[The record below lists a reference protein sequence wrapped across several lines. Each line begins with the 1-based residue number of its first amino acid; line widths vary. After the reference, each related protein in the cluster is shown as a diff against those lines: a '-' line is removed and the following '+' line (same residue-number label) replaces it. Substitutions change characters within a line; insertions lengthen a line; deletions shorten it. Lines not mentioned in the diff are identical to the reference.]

1 MNKFEQ
7 FAKLFKEYNSHT
19 NLMSKNDA
27 KMLETKHIPDCLAI
41 SKFFEK
47 YSVPKTLLDIGTGG
61 GLPAIPIALAFPTID
76 VTATDSIGKKIKF
89 IENVKKE
96 LSIDGLHPVCERVEN
111 LKNKGVFDIVTTRAV
126 ASLSTILEYSAPFAK
141 INGYIVAY
149 KSKTADDEL
158 NAAQNAIKVLKLKF
172 IEKIDVSNFQNDD
185 DVERYLLIFQK
196 IDKTPSAYP
205 RQNNLARK
213 NPL

>member
-27 KMLETKHIPDCLAI
+27 EMLETKHIPDCLAI
-41 SKFFEK
+41 SEFFEK

-111 LKNKGVFDIVTTRAV
+111 LKNKGAFDVVTTRAV

-149 KSKTADDEL
+149 KSKTADEEL
-158 NAAQNAIKVLKLKF
+158 NAAQNAIKILKLKF
-172 IEKIDVSNFQNDD
+172 IEKIDVSNSQNDN
-185 DVERYLLIFQK
+185 VERYLLVFQK
-196 IDKTPSAYP
+196 IDKTPSVYP

>member
-1 MNKFEQ
+1 M
-7 FAKLFKEYNSHT
+7 
-19 NLMSKNDA
+19 
-27 KMLETKHIPDCLAI
+27 
-41 SKFFEK
+41 
-47 YSVPKTLLDIGTGG
+47 
-61 GLPAIPIALAFPTID
+61 
-76 VTATDSIGKKIKF
+76 
-89 IENVKKE
+89 
-96 LSIDGLHPVCERVEN
+96 SIDGLRPVCERAEN
-111 LKNKGVFDIVTTRAV
+111 LKNKGVFDVVTTRAV

-172 IEKIDVSNFQNDD
+172 IEKIDVSNSQND

>member
-27 KMLETKHIPDCLAI
+27 EMLETKHIPDCLAI

-61 GLPAIPIALAFPTID
+61 GLPAIPIALSFPTID

-96 LSIDGLHPVCERVEN
+96 LSIDGLHPVCKRVEN
-111 LKNKGVFDIVTTRAV
+111 LKNKGVFDVVTTRAV

-149 KSKTADDEL
+149 KSKTADEEL
-158 NAAQNAIKVLKLKF
+158 LAAQNAIKILKLKF
-172 IEKIDVSNFQNDD
+172 IEKIDVSNSQND
-185 DVERYLLIFQK
+185 DVERYLLVFQK
-196 IDKTPSAYP
+196 IDKTPSVYP